1 MNKPATL
8 KPAEMTTV
16 TLKPEDIAVKPRS
29 LASIL
34 ESHQTHKVGLITGFL
49 GFPRRSNYHEVS
61 QAIAQE
67 TKRKSSANLIVQ
79 SVDYGLFKDLLE
91 QGYDSNVTEMLAGY
105 IDQLER
111 SGCESVALLSS
122 ALHPFLP
129 NSVCYR
135 QHSRF
140 LHIGD
145 SIGRAVAHTGLR
157 RVGYIGPQTTM
168 HGPSMIPKIN
178 QYAETVCMP
187 DIDYFEEIDKII
199 RRATLENCSN
209 TSDRQFIVD
218 IIVELIQRHNL
229 DGVIL
234 GCSTLSRTII
244 DAHVQQQIIR
254 TFCNMNRHIQFFDAH
269 ALQIADI
276 AHFCAHGYPKYAN
289 PVAADP
295 QIVR

>member
-16 TLKPEDIAVKPRS
+16 TPRPEDVAVKPRS

-67 TKRKSSANLIVQ
+67 TKHQSSANLIVQ

-91 QGYDSNVTEMLAGY
+91 QGYDSNVTEMLTGY

-111 SGCESVALLSS
+111 AGCKGVALLSS

-129 NSVCYR
+129 NSACYR

-140 LHIGD
+140 LHVGD
-145 SIGRAVAHTGLR
+145 SIGRAVAHAGVH
-157 RVGYIGPQTTM
+157 RVGYIGPQVTM
-168 HGPSMIPKIN
+168 RAPLMMLRIN
-178 QYAETVCMP
+178 QHADVFMP

-199 RRATLENCSN
+199 RRSTLENCSN
-209 TSDRQFIVD
+209 TSDRQFVVD

-244 DAHVQQQIIR
+244 DTHTQLRIYHD
-254 TFCNMNRHIQFFDAH
+254 FYNMNRCIQFFDAH